1 MKKVVE
7 SFITLSSSLLRSRKQ
22 QEITESLFCFCFVHS
37 FILFCFVMFRFVLL
51 LFCLSSGLFH
61 LRVAVVS
68 EDTVGQK
75 ELLGAIPETIKN
87 I

>member
-1 MKKVVE
+1 
-7 SFITLSSSLLRSRKQ
+7 
-22 QEITESLFCFCFVHS
+22 
-37 FILFCFVMFRFVLL
+37 MFRFVLL